1 MKYAIRY
8 YTKSGNTKKLADAIA
23 EVLNIEAKLISEE
36 LEEDVDILFLGS
48 SIYGSSIDPSVK
60 NFFNNINVNIGLLVN
75 FSTAGI
81 MQSSYNQIKDICNN
95 NEIPISADEF
105 HCPGSFAGMNKN
117 RPDEADIENIKN
129 FTRKFL

>member
-1 MKYAIRY
+1 MKYAMRY

-23 EVLNIEAKLISEE
+23 EVLNIEAKPISDE
-36 LEEDVDILFLGS
+36 LEEDVGVLFLGS
-48 SIYGSSIDPSVK
+48 SIYGSAIDPSVK
-60 NFFNNINVNIGLLVN
+60 NFFNNLNVEIGLLVN

-95 NEIPISADEF
+95 NDITISDDEF
-105 HCPGSFAGMNKN
+105 HCPGSFAGMNID
-117 RPDEADIENIKN
+117 RPNEDDIENIKN

>member
-23 EVLNIEAKLISEE
+23 EVLNIEAKPISDE
-36 LEEDVDILFLGS
+36 LEEDVEVLFLGS
-48 SIYGSSIDPSVK
+48 SIYGSAIDPSVK
-60 NFFNNINVNIGLLVN
+60 NFFNNLNVEIGLLVN

-95 NEIPISADEF
+95 NDITISDDEF
-105 HCPGSFAGMNKN
+105 HCPGSFAGMNMD
-117 RPDEADIENIKN
+117 RPNEDDIENIKN

>member
-95 NEIPISADEF
+95 NEIPISTDEF

>member
-23 EVLNIEAKLISEE
+23 EVLNIEAKPISDE
-36 LEEDVDILFLGS
+36 LEEDVGVLFLGS
-48 SIYGSSIDPSVK
+48 SIYGSAIDPSVK
-60 NFFNNINVNIGLLVN
+60 NFFNNLNVEIGLLVN

-95 NEIPISADEF
+95 NDITISDDEF
-105 HCPGSFAGMNKN
+105 HCPGSFAGMNID
-117 RPDEADIENIKN
+117 RPNEDDIENIKN

>member
-23 EVLNIEAKLISEE
+23 EVLNIEAKPITDE
-36 LEEDVDILFLGS
+36 LEADVGVLFLGS
-48 SIYGSSIDPSVK
+48 SIYGSAIDPSVK
-60 NFFNNINVNIGLLVN
+60 NFFNNLNVEIGLLVN

-95 NEIPISADEF
+95 NDITISDDEF
-105 HCPGSFAGMNKN
+105 HCPGSFAGMNID
-117 RPDEADIENIKN
+117 RPNEDDIENIKN

>member
-23 EVLNIEAKLISEE
+23 EVLNIEAKPISDE
-36 LEEDVDILFLGS
+36 LEEDVGVLFLGS
-48 SIYGSSIDPSVK
+48 SIYGSAIDPSVK
-60 NFFNNINVNIGLLVN
+60 NFFNNLNVEIGLLVN

-95 NEIPISADEF
+95 NDITISDDEF
-105 HCPGSFAGMNKN
+105 HCPGSFAGMNIV
-117 RPDEADIENIKN
+117 RPNEDDIENIKN